1 MLGEISFSI
10 VIPAYNEESTISR
23 CLDSITSQ
31 KIPEGF
37 FLERIAVV
45 SSSNDRTNEIVLSH
59 VEGNN
64 RIELVPEIE
73 RKGKVAA
80 INSFL
85 REEEVEICVMC
96 DADVV
101 LAEDSLSELLRPFKE
116 REIGGVTGV
125 PVVRKENMN
134 FTERLGSLIWE
145 LHRYTTRREGK
156 FSLLWA
162 FRNEIEEIDVNA
174 GADDS
179 AVQQLIKN
187 KGYKTLQSDK
197 SIIYCTVPDNLTEY
211 VIQRTRWRGCQDQM
225 LKVYPEFK
233 KDTALKSILL
243 PILKFLILRPWKIP
257 LFIFG
262 SFLELYVI
270 KRSRSELRGN
280 QRAFSVWDK
289 IESSR

>member
-31 KIPEGF
+31 KIPQGF
-37 FLERIAVV
+37 SIERIVV
-45 SSSNDRTNEIVLSH
+45 ISSSDDRTNEIVRSH
-59 VEGNN
+59 AEGNN
-64 RIELVPEIE
+64 RIELVREIE

-85 REEEVEICVMC
+85 KEEGADICVLC

-101 LAEDSLSELLRPFKE
+101 LADDSLAELLRPFKTQ
-116 REIGGVTGV
+116 RIGGVTGV
-125 PVVRKENMN
+125 PVVRQERKNVIG
-134 FTERLGSLIWE
+134 RLGALIWE
-145 LHRYTTRREGK
+145 LHRYTTKREGK
-156 FSLLWA
+156 FSLFWA
-162 FRNEIEEIDVNA
+162 FRNEIIGIDANSSC
-174 GADDS
+174 DDS
-179 AVQQLIKN
+179 AIQNLIKK
-187 KGYKTLQSDK
+187 KGYLTVQSDK

-211 VIQRTRWRGCQDQM
+211 VTQRTRWRGSQDQM

-233 KDTALKSILL
+233 KDTALKSIFF

-270 KRSRSELRGN
+270 ARSRSELRRDGG
-280 QRAFSVWDK
+280 AFSVWDK